1 MPQPTMSHSLPHSPS
16 PAALNTRDAKVLV
29 RVLKIIQ
36 TLVDSGELIG
46 EALVPYYRQILPVL
60 NIFKNKNGEE
70 RESSGGGTHA
80 HTHTPKQHSSPLLY
94 NCVQSTRAIAL
105 TTRSRSE
112 KTWASW

>member
-1 MPQPTMSHSLPHSPS
+1 MSDSLPPSHSPS

-70 RESSGGGTHA
+70 RESGSGGT

-94 NCVQSTRAIAL
+94 TVYSQHGRL
-105 TTRSRSE
+105 H
-112 KTWASW
+112 